1 MAEVRADRADPEAR
15 RHRWEDLTT
24 WPLMLVALVF
34 LAAFALPIVDDGL
47 DADLQRLC
55 STVLVVTWW
64 AFVVDYVV
72 RLVLARDRLRFVRRH
87 VLDLAAV
94 ALPALRPLLL
104 LRVVAVLERTLEH
117 NLGGR
122 LTVYVTSL
130 TGLAVLVG
138 SLAVLAAEED
148 QAGSNIHSLSTA
160 VWWAVSTVTTVG
172 YGDHYPVTGQGR
184 MVAALLMLCGIG
196 LIGVVTASLAS
207 YIVDRVSEQDESV
220 EQRTHR
226 AVEDLVAEVRALR
239 REVDELRRASQPL
252 PGHDR
257 DPDSAPG

>member
-1 MAEVRADRADPEAR
+1 MAEVSTDRADPEAR
-15 RHRWEDLTT
+15 RHRWEELTT
-24 WPLMLVALVF
+24 WPLMLVAVVF
-34 LAAFALPIVDDGL
+34 LAAFALPIVHDSLDD
-47 DADLQRLC
+47 DLQRLC
-55 STVLVVTWW
+55 STVVVVTWW
-64 AFVVDYVV
+64 TFVVDYVV
-72 RLVLARDRLRFVRRH
+72 RLVLARDRLGFVRRH

-122 LTVYVTSL
+122 LMVYVTSL

-138 SLAVLAAEED
+138 SIAVLNAEED
-148 QAGSNIHSLSTA
+148 RAGSNIHSLSTA
-160 VWWAVSTVTTVG
+160 LWWAITTVTTVG

-184 MVAALLMLCGIG
+184 MVAAVLMLCGIG

-207 YIVDRVSEQDESV
+207 YIVDRVSEEDESV

-226 AVEDLVAEVRALR
+226 AVEDLVGEVQALR
-239 REVDELRRASQPL
+239 REVDELRRASRSTPR
-252 PGHDR
+252 PGS
-257 DPDSAPG
+257 DPDVDSG